1 MTESL
6 FWLDEE
12 ELFNLVSAA
21 TNPFGLSSLSV
32 DNPNALWTFI
42 QAGSCSIPV
51 SEFEAGR

>member
-12 ELFNLVSAA
+12 ELFNLVSVA
-21 TNPFGLSSLSV
+21 TNPFGLLSLSV